1 VSALIVITES
11 CVGCATCML
20 VCPADAIRVEG
31 KAEINYELC
40 KNCKKCVLYCPLEA
54 INFVETAG

>member
-1 VSALIVITES
+1 MVITES